1 MTMCWSI
8 LYKLKGKINPF
19 DMYYAIASVR
29 KLQMIEMKLNVT
41 HKRGE
46 QALMPRR
53 MDTSVIFS
61 TKHNRTGNVSLLYS

>member
-19 DMYYAIASVR
+19 DMYYVIASVR
-29 KLQMIEMKLNVT
+29 KLQMKLNIT
-41 HKRGE
+41 NKREE
-46 QALMPRR
+46 QVLMPRR

-61 TKHNRTGNVSLLYS
+61 TKRNRTGNVSLLYS

>member
-1 MTMCWSI
+1 MTMCWST

-29 KLQMIEMKLNVT
+29 KLQIKLNVT
-41 HKRGE
+41 HKKEE
-46 QALMPRR
+46 QVLMPRR

-61 TKHNRTGNVSLLYS
+61 TKHNRTGNVPLLYS

>member
-29 KLQMIEMKLNVT
+29 KLQMKLNVT
-41 HKRGE
+41 HKKEE
-46 QALMPRR
+46 QVLMPRR